1 MNVNA
6 EPKSKVARGRSVSK
20 AQRGRDYVAELASP
34 SSLSLAVT
42 LFYLPFGL
50 LGPVF
55 IDAQR
60 LGGPIFLWLL
70 IGLVGQL
77 VLMFIVLLGKRVA
90 DQISRVGI
98 RAAFTVFVFV
108 AATSARGSAIAALVF
123 GLGYTDTPEFRY
135 RFGAAVFPQTVT
147 LVVIALALTHFQ
159 SNLKL
164 VQSLESE
171 KSRLVKLQSSTYE
184 RLLTYRETLLL
195 EVKQSLFPV
204 TRRLQEAL
212 DTSRNAGSNQ
222 GQVMQLSQLIDTEMK
237 PLVTKLAKFGAT
249 VSLRKPLVPK
259 ARSLEYA
266 FPAKL
271 SLRSAISPGLSGLL
285 ILLSAISQSARD
297 LSPAQGWVFVVVTG
311 VGMTLLVGLLRA
323 LLGRWS
329 PPVALA
335 ITLAA
340 LANALSAGL
349 VVWLQPLIGLP
360 TPGFLL
366 VPAMGIGALIGLFT
380 SVYQAMNQRQQELEG
395 LLRSV
400 NGAYR
405 ANVSLLRQQ
414 MWLVRRKIS
423 ILVHGVI
430 QSALRV
436 AILKIQSTPK
446 MTDDVAMA
454 IRADISNAFDEL
466 DDDQLVP
473 SEIEDLLAEIAL
485 TWQGVVT
492 VDYSVSDA
500 IRRGLNDNDAC
511 RWCVNEIALEAVH
524 NAVVHGDAN
533 QVNIKVTNEEFEVI
547 VEVVDDGAGLSG
559 NDEPGLGSQM
569 LDEICVEWKRW
580 RDDDGT
586 HLKAILSSESA
597 LRFTS
602 DRTIA
607 LKEAR

>member
-1 MNVNA
+1 VSVNA

-90 DQISRVGI
+90 DQISRVGT

-123 GLGYTDTPEFRY
+123 GLGYTDMPEFRY

-171 KSRLVKLQSSTYE
+171 KSRIVKLQSSTYE

-212 DTSRNAGSNQ
+212 DTSRNAGSDQ
-222 GQVMQLSQLIDTEMK
+222 GQVMQLSQLVDTEMK

-249 VSLRKPLVPK
+249 VSLRKPVAPK

-271 SLRSAISPGLSGLL
+271 SLRSAISPRLSGLL
-285 ILLSAISQSARD
+285 ILLSAIGQSARD

-349 VVWLQPLIGLP
+349 VVWLQPLLGLP

-436 AILKIQSTPK
+436 AILKIQSTPR

-500 IRRGLNDNDAC
+500 KRRGLNDNDAC

-524 NAVVHGDAN
+524 NAVVHGEAN